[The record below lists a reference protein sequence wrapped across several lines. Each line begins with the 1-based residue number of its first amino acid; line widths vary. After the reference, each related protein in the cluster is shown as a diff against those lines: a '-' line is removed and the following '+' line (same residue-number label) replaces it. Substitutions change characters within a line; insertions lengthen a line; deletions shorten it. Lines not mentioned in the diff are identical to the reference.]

1 MLKVIGGVETATRH
15 ERVGG
20 TDGSGIA
27 ERNLYVIIIILL
39 KEGICKDAE
48 DVPSVVVPVF
58 GYEL

>member
-1 MLKVIGGVETATRH
+1 MLKVVAGVETTARH
-15 ERVGG
+15 ERI
-20 TDGSGIA
+20 SGA
-27 ERNLYVIIIILL
+27 DRSSVSERNLYVIIIILL